1 MSISGVAGRLW
12 RWSSRHL
19 VWTAAAIAAVVW
31 VAAHP
36 RGDIVDLV
44 IRALFGFMGAAVIGL
59 TLRAIYGAPVNRKAL
74 LAFLPLPFAYLALF
88 LAKETA
94 KHVTRSGSLD
104 IFFEGALPLLGLL
117 LVSLVVEA
125 RRVAAH
131 DPSRGTVDRARP
143 AGSSERTIPSHA

>member
-1 MSISGVAGRLW
+1 M
-12 RWSSRHL
+12 
-19 VWTAAAIAAVVW
+19 WTAAAIAAVVW
-31 VAAHP
+31 VAANP